1 MVSMLKKILSFSKGC
16 YTDPVIKPLKYV
28 GVFIFVTDALEK
40 IRKLHTDFLKDEER
54 VKKARNKID
63 ASRQTRLDT
72 KKELA
77 KCQLRPL
84 DVLEKKVK
92 GLSVAKLNEEVR

>member
-1 MVSMLKKILSFSKGC
+1 MI
-16 YTDPVIKPLKYV
+16 
-28 GVFIFVTDALEK
+28 IFVTEAMEK

-54 VKKARNKID
+54 VKKAKNKTD
-63 ASRQTRLDT
+63 NSRETRHVT
-72 KKELA
+72 TKELA

>member
-1 MVSMLKKILSFSKGC
+1 MVSAHKTLSFSKG
-16 YTDPVIKPLKYV
+16 YNTDPVKDIEVY
-28 GVFIFVTDALEK
+28 GVIMFVAEMLEK
-40 IRKLHTDFLKDEER
+40 IRNLHSDFLKDEER
-54 VKKARNKID
+54 VKKVKNKLD
-63 ASRQTRLDT
+63 ASRQTREDT

-92 GLSVAKLNEEVR
+92 ELSVAKLNEEVR

>member
-1 MVSMLKKILSFSKGC
+1 MKGIEEYGVSIFL
-16 YTDPVIKPLKYV
+16 TD
-28 GVFIFVTDALEK
+28 TLEK
-40 IRKLHTDFLKDEER
+40 IRKLHADLQKDEER
-54 VKKARNKID
+54 VKKARNKLD
-63 ASRQTRLDT
+63 TSRQIRQDT
-72 KKELA
+72 KKELV

>member
-1 MVSMLKKILSFSKGC
+1 MFLKNPFFSQRMLYWPSKKSIEVYGVS
-16 YTDPVIKPLKYV
+16 
-28 GVFIFVTDALEK
+28 IFVTDTLDK

-54 VKKARNKID
+54 VKVARNKID
-63 ASRQTRLDT
+63 NSRQTRQDT
-72 KKELA
+72 KKELT
-77 KCQLRPL
+77 KCQIRPL